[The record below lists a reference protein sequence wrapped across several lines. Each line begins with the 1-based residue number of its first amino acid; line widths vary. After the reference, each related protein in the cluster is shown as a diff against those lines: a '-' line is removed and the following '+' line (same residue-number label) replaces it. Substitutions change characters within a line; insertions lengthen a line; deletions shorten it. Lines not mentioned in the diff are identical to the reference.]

1 MVIPSRRDLC
11 LSAAFGGGGAGLSL
25 LELCMVLKRP
35 TPWLLFKIKLI
46 QNDRLAVEIEI
57 SPAVGLKRKCNFL
70 GCEASRATTRRNL
83 EELRM
88 KTVGPKGKGR
98 VDHLKTVLREKE
110 CSLSAHSFSLLMPS
124 RTPSVPNN
132 LIRLDVRRI
141 ARGVAF
147 EVRFRAH
154 SGRIPPP
161 RSPASPQRR

>member
-1 MVIPSRRDLC
+1 MFIYKETSTVAFIQNQANSKRSPSRGDRD
-11 LSAAFGGGGAGLSL
+11 F
-25 LELCMVLKRP
+25 P
-35 TPWLLFKIKLI
+35 TIVF
-46 QNDRLAVEIEI
+46 N
-57 SPAVGLKRKCNFL
+57 RKSNFL

-98 VDHLKTVLREKE
+98 VDHLKQSLIQHH
-110 CSLSAHSFSLLMPS
+110 CSLSAHSFSLLMPPF
-124 RTPSVPNN
+124 TPLVPNN

>member
-1 MVIPSRRDLC
+1 MSHM
-11 LSAAFGGGGAGLSL
+11 SS
-25 LELCMVLKRP
+25 KRP
-35 TPWLLFKIKLI
+35 TPWLLFKIKLVK
-46 QNDRLAVEIEI
+46 NALLVVEKYIFPTI
-57 SPAVGLKRKCNFL
+57 VFKKKGNFL

-110 CSLSAHSFSLLMPS
+110 CSLSAHSFSLLMPP
-124 RTPSVPNN
+124 RTPWVPNN

-147 EVRFRAH
+147 GVRFRAH

>member
-1 MVIPSRRDLC
+1 MS
-11 LSAAFGGGGAGLSL
+11 
-25 LELCMVLKRP
+25 LKRP

-57 SPAVGLKRKCNFL
+57 FPAVGLKRKCNFL
-70 GCEASRATTRRNL
+70 GCEASRATTRRKL

-88 KTVGPKGKGR
+88 KTVGPKGNGR
-98 VDHLKTVLREKE
+98 VDHLKQSLIQPH
-110 CSLSAHSFSLLMPS
+110 CSLSAHSFSLLMRPF
-124 RTPSVPNN
+124 TPLVPNN

>member
-1 MVIPSRRDLC
+1 MNFFSSIPPNFDLFSSRRDLC

-88 KTVGPKGKGR
+88 KTVGPKGMYHE
-98 VDHLKTVLREKE
+98 DHLKIVAYSTPLLII
-110 CSLSAHSFSLLMPS
+110 SSFLFPS
-124 RTPSVPNN
+124 DALPHP
-132 LIRLDVRRI
+132 LG
-141 ARGVAF
+141 AK
-147 EVRFRAH
+147 
-154 SGRIPPP
+154 
-161 RSPASPQRR
+161 